1 MTQATVQ
8 FMIGVGT
15 MLAIAI
21 ITLAQQ
27 RKISREQYDASKR
40 EWQDVA
46 TLQKEHI
53 KGLEMRVE
61 DLQRQIDE
69 HTVGMRRV
77 TSQRDNARDRAD
89 RYWVCIEQYRE
100 RLERLGQD
108 PGPEP
113 NGEGH

>member
-8 FMIGVGT
+8 FLIGVGT

-46 TLQKEHI
+46 TLQKDHI
-53 KGLEMRVE
+53 RSLELKTE

-69 HTVGMRRV
+69 NLIAVRRV
-77 TSQRDNARDRAD
+77 TAQRDSARDRAD
-89 RYWVCIEQYRE
+89 RYWLGWQEARQ
-100 RLERLGQD
+100 RLKQSGQD

-113 NGEGH
+113 NGEME